1 MSETVTLQPGC
12 MAEALQGAL
21 ETVFDS
27 SQIFPHVY
35 TGTLLRYVVWN
46 YSVLPA
52 VWAEGQPHAARYLVQ
67 VHFYLPHKEDAR
79 AAILSISRALFDAGF
94 TWPNLTDA
102 SDEEGQH
109 WVMECEYTDPGGAY
123 GYV

>member
-1 MSETVTLQPGC
+1 MSDTVTLQPGC

-52 VWAEGQPHAARYLVQ
+52 LWADSRPRAARYLVQ

-79 AAILSISRALFDAGF
+79 ETILALQRALADAAF
-94 TWPNLTDA
+94 TWPALTDA
-102 SDEEGQH
+102 ADADGQH
-109 WVMECEYTDPGGAY
+109 WVLECEYVDGGGFY
-123 GYV
+123 GFT